1 MKEACGGRAGI
12 RTLETRERLL
22 LFESSAFSHSATLP
36 FTLNHLKN
44 GSPHSACR
52 PDIVAEYRNNCP
64 RPVSLIVFRLH
75 YNIYAELVKIP

>member
-1 MKEACGGRAGI
+1 MCGGRAGI

-36 FTLNHLKN
+36 FTLSYLLKDHLMGFVVRASLQYTSAAYLKSV
-44 GSPHSACR
+44 SP
-52 PDIVAEYRNNCP
+52 
-64 RPVSLIVFRLH
+64 IVFGLN